1 MAQSAVP
8 GANVSGDVPD
18 AARQRRDRP
27 ARRSAPGTDSLNV
40 RLRGPTRWPASP
52 EDISTEV
59 DDFSRLS
66 SPVSDDY
73 WHRRNGFGE
82 RYSLVMEQL
91 VQIPDEVL
99 QSKWREI
106 APLIDVLASRIGE
119 SEPFPV
125 VTGSAFTGDDRG
137 AAPYSVTYVANACL
151 SSSID
156 HLHALKALVWDARM
170 LHTSA
175 PATLA
180 RSAIENS
187 VTGLWVI
194 SPASRDER
202 INRSLRWYA
211 QDARDQARATAHS
224 RAADLG
230 GNLERLGA
238 IAEARG
244 LEARSAV
251 SNFTITS
258 IFADLKAA
266 GRDAA
271 EFEWRLA
278 SGFAH
283 GRSWASM
290 GVLEREELP
299 LGDDNNIVLR
309 LTNSDQMALYFALKA
324 LHSIERLLQR
334 REFLAGL
341 RTYDASID

>member
-1 MAQSAVP
+1 
-8 GANVSGDVPD
+8 
-18 AARQRRDRP
+18 
-27 ARRSAPGTDSLNV
+27 
-40 RLRGPTRWPASP
+40 
-52 EDISTEV
+52 
-59 DDFSRLS
+59 
-66 SPVSDDY
+66 
-73 WHRRNGFGE
+73 
-82 RYSLVMEQL
+82 MEQL
-91 VQIPDEVL
+91 ARIPDEVL
-99 QSKWREI
+99 HSKWREI
-106 APLIDVLASRIGE
+106 APLIDVLATRIGE

-151 SSSID
+151 SSAID
-156 HLHALKALVWDARM
+156 HLHALKALVWDARL

-180 RSAIENS
+180 RNAIENA

-194 SPASRDER
+194 SPASRNER
-202 INRSLRWYA
+202 ISRSLRWYA
-211 QDARDQARATAHS
+211 QDARDQHRATAHFS
-224 RAADLG
+224 AIDLAG
-230 GNLERLGA
+230 QLERLSA
-238 IAEARG
+238 IAEVRG
-244 LEARSAV
+244 ISASSAI

-258 IFADLKAA
+258 VFKELKAA
-266 GRDAA
+266 GREAA

-299 LGDDNNIVLR
+299 LGDDDNLVLR
-309 LTNSDQMALYFALKA
+309 LTNSDQMALYFVLKA

-341 RTYDASID
+341 RTHDASVG